1 MRKIAFAFFALV
13 FALTLFP
20 APAEAGRIAN
30 FEIGDWLKRNLAPVD
45 LEFSSSPAGRAHP
58 PFTYDGEYFH
68 LIPPASAPS
77 DVEKLFH
84 IWAPPIRPRGLDLL
98 TFSNG
103 SLAESPVS
111 EISTF
116 LYVLTGAALIGA
128 ARILGGSR
136 RG

>member
-1 MRKIAFAFFALV
+1 MRKIGFAFFALV
-13 FALTLFP
+13 FALTLFS

-30 FEIGDWLKRNLAPVD
+30 FQIGDWLKRIPAPVD
-45 LEFSSSPAGRAHP
+45 LDFSSPAGRAHP

-77 DVEKLFH
+77 DFEKQFH

-98 TFSNG
+98 TFSND

-111 EISTF
+111 EVSTF